1 MSKINAGLKDSEEV
15 VSLLVDQRPPKKG
28 MFTLRVDIVSLWKD
42 DLELLFPHILMYV
55 FKNVFFILLYCPL
68 YIARSK
74 MFAKSRVKSKET
86 KKNEDQRKKNEVR
99 KSSRMSKLKAV
110 AP

>member
-42 DLELLFPHILMYV
+42 DLELLFPHFLMYV

-68 YIARSK
+68 YIRICI
-74 MFAKSRVKSKET
+74 
-86 KKNEDQRKKNEVR
+86 
-99 KSSRMSKLKAV
+99 
-110 AP
+110 